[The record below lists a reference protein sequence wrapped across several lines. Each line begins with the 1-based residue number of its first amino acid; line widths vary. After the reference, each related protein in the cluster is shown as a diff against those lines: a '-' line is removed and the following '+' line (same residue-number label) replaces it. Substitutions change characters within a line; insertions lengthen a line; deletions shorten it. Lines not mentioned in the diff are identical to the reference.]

1 MNQTYHVK
9 ALFKGTFFLAT
20 FLFVSN
26 LIFGQQGTPYYTKSL
41 EGVNI
46 REVEVSTSGGSIS
59 VINDNSEKLRIEVYI
74 KGNNNRDLSNSE
86 IEERLNER
94 YELLIETS
102 DNKVKA
108 LAKQKGSWSDWKSA
122 LSISFKVF
130 VPKTVNTKLKTSG
143 GSIYLKGL
151 EGNQDFAT
159 SGGSLKV
166 ENIKGPVDGR
176 TSGGSIS
183 ITGADGNLALKTS
196 GGSISAKN
204 CTGTISL
211 ATSGGSLNLQ
221 EINGT
226 IDARTS
232 GGSISANDIS
242 GELKTYTSGGS
253 INLAK
258 MSCSIDASTSGGT
271 INADVVQLGSYVRLK
286 TSAGSINLTIPGG
299 KGLDL
304 DLSGTRVSAPTLT
317 NFTGNATSR
326 EITGTMQG
334 GGIPI
339 TARTSGGSVNLS
351 FK

>member
-9 ALFKGTFFLAT
+9 GQLKSAFFLAALLT
-20 FLFVSN
+20 VSS
-26 LIFGQQGTPYYTKSL
+26 LIFGQQGTPYYSKSL
-41 EGVNI
+41 EDVNI

-59 VINDNSEKLRIEVYI
+59 VINENAEKLRIEVYI
-74 KGNNNRDLSNSE
+74 KGNNNRDLTNSE

-108 LAKQKGSWSDWKSA
+108 VAKQKGSWNDWKNS
-122 LSISFKVF
+122 LNISFKVF
-130 VPKTVNTKLKTSG
+130 VPKMVNTKLKTSG

-159 SGGSLKV
+159 SGGSLKL

-183 ITGADGNLALKTS
+183 VNGADGNMELKTS

-204 CTGTISL
+204 CKGTITL
-211 ATSGGSLNLQ
+211 ATSGGSLNLEQ
-221 EINGT
+221 IKGT

-232 GGSISANDIS
+232 GGSISADDIS
-242 GELKTYTSGGS
+242 GELKTHTSGGS

-304 DLSGTRVSAPTLT
+304 DLSGTKVSAPTLT

-339 TARTSGGSVNLS
+339 SARTSGGTVNIS